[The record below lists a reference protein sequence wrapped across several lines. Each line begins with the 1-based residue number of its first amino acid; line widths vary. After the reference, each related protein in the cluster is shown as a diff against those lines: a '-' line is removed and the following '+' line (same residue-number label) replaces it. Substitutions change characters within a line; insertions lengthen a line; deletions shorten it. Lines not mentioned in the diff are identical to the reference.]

1 MMNSLFFGIVIG
13 LFLYFAGERFIKV
26 ALKAF
31 RERKVNSR
39 KELVEIVNE
48 IVNKGE

>member
-1 MMNSLFFGIVIG
+1 MNSVYFGIVIG

-26 ALKAF
+26 AIRALKER
-31 RERKVNSR
+31 RETNDKR
-39 KELVEIVNE
+39 LVEMVKE